1 MCGYNVSS
9 SCSSEWLMAC
19 RIAACHIVVPRGALN
34 TQGTYLVIVAQPL
47 ASRDIS
53 YRFQDTSIRVTLVSK
68 P

>member
-1 MCGYNVSS
+1 
-9 SCSSEWLMAC
+9 MAC